1 MLHNNSTK
9 GKNMNIPNKLTV
21 LRIIM
26 VPVMVL
32 LSFINAPVTVFGIPL
47 NNFLV
52 CIVFIIASIT
62 DKLDGIIARKK
73 NLVTDFGKFLDPI
86 ADKILVIS
94 ALIILVEQGKLPG
107 LIPIIVIF
115 REFLVSGYRLIV
127 VENNGKVIAANNLG
141 KWKTATQ
148 MVAITMMLVDN
159 FGFCDFMRGTIDT
172 GAFWVFWNLVAAVL
186 MIASVVLTLISG
198 YSYMKDGNKYIKDK

>member
-1 MLHNNSTK
+1 
-9 GKNMNIPNKLTV
+9 MNLPNKLTV
-21 LRIIM
+21 LRIIL

-32 LSFINAPVTVFGIPL
+32 VSFINAPATVFGIPL
-47 NNFLV
+47 ANFLV
-52 CIVFIIASIT
+52 CIIFIIASVT
-62 DKLDGIIARKK
+62 DQLDGKIARKK
-73 NLVTDFGKFLDPI
+73 KLITDFGKFLDPI

-127 VENNGKVIAANNLG
+127 VENNGKVIAANKLG

-148 MVAITMMLVDN
+148 MVAIPMMMVDN
-159 FGFCDFMRGTIDT
+159 FGFCDFMKGVIDT
-172 GAFWVFWNLVAAVL
+172 GTIAVLWNLVAAVL
-186 MIASVVLTLISG
+186 MITSTVLTIVSG